1 MNIKKV
7 SKVLFTIGTA
17 LTAAAVV
24 CKELDLFLTEGSK
37 KEEETKKVESNS
49 DSTTKI
55 EVVPSKPQE

>member
-37 KEEETKKVESNS
+37 KEETKKVESNS

>member
-24 CKELDLFLTEGSK
+24 CKELDLFLTEGGK
-37 KEEETKKVESNS
+37 KEETKKVESNS